1 MAEGCFSGLASQQ
14 RIETM
19 SRIGKKLIPLPAG
32 VKYKVEGNTVVVE
45 GPKGKVSALI
55 APGITL
61 ETKDGV
67 LHVNRENDSQA
78 AMHGLTRALVANA
91 VQGVTTGWKRELDIV
106 GIGYRAE
113 LKGKGTVVFTLG
125 YSHPIE
131 VPLPSGIDVAID
143 PKQTHLI
150 ISGIDRQKV
159 GQVAAD
165 MRSLRKPDPYKNK
178 GVRYSDEKLKK
189 KAGKTGAK

>member
-1 MAEGCFSGLASQQ
+1 
-14 RIETM
+14 M

-32 VKYKVEGNTVVVE
+32 VKYKVEGNTVLVE
-45 GPKGKVSALI
+45 GPKGKVTALI
-55 APGITL
+55 AEGISL
-61 ETKDGV
+61 ETKDGA
-67 LHVNRENDSQA
+67 LHVNRDSDKHA
-78 AMHGLTRALVANA
+78 AVHGLTRALVFNA
-91 VQGVTTGWKRELDIV
+91 VHGVTAGWKKELDIV

-131 VPLPSGIDVAID
+131 FPLPTGIEASVD
-143 PKQTHLI
+143 PKLTHLV

-189 KAGKTGAK
+189 KAGKTGSK

>member
-1 MAEGCFSGLASQQ
+1 
-14 RIETM
+14 M
-19 SRIGKKLIPLPAG
+19 SRIGKKPIPLPSG
-32 VKYKVEGNTVVVE
+32 VKYKVEGNTVLVE
-45 GPKGKVSALI
+45 GPKGKVSAMI
-55 APGITL
+55 AEGISLKTA
-61 ETKDGV
+61 DGHLLV
-67 LHVNRENDSQA
+67 ERESDSRA
-78 AMHGLTRALVANA
+78 AVHGLTRALVFNA
-91 VQGVTTGWKRELDIV
+91 VQGVTQGWKKELDIV

-131 VPLPSGIDVAID
+131 FPLPTGIEVTVDA
-143 PKQTHLI
+143 KQTHLTV
-150 ISGIDRQKV
+150 SGIDRQKV